1 MHMSA
6 TRKWA
11 ETSGRTGLEWDA
23 LNLMPDLMTHWLTVP
38 HVLASLSSH
47 WSTGSASILAHW
59 LTVPHVLTSLSS
71 HWSTGIA
78 SLLADGIVNPCQP
91 LFSLVHR

>member
-1 MHMSA
+1 MVFFQVLMHMSA

-23 LNLMPDLMTHWLTVP
+23 LNLIPDLMTHWLTVP

-47 WSTGSASILAHW
+47 WSTGSAS
-59 LTVPHVLTSLSS
+59 
-71 HWSTGIA
+71 
-78 SLLADGIVNPCQP
+78 LLARMV
-91 LFSLVHR
+91 S

>member
-1 MHMSA
+1 MVMVFFQVLMHMSA

-23 LNLMPDLMTHWLTVP
+23 LNLVPDLMTHWLTVP

-47 WSTGSASILAHW
+47 WSTGR
-59 LTVPHVLTSLSS
+59 
-71 HWSTGIA
+71 A
-78 SLLADGIVNPCQP
+78 SLLVDGVVNPRQP
-91 LFSLVHR
+91 LFSLIHK